1 MLAQTLLRLAEEQGV
16 GTVLDLEGLAA

>member
-1 MLAQTLLRLAEEQGV
+1 MLAQALLRRAEQQGV